1 MRIHLVATLAL
12 ALAAPLAGA
21 CHPVARPT
29 VAVRAE
35 ARFAVAQA
43 IAAANAAQR
52 DRDLDGYL
60 ATVDAELAASAR
72 AELARDWATVTA
84 VVDVQRKIA
93 EVGEVTGDR
102 AVVITE
108 LRYERR
114 VSRAGAAEHVLTTG
128 RQEERWVRRADG
140 WKLAA
145 VKDLGGETLV
155 NGRPMAAPVATA
167 AN

>member
-1 MRIHLVATLAL
+1 MIRRGL

-60 ATVDAELAASAR
+60 ATVDAELA
-72 AELARDWATVTA
+72 RDWATVTA

-114 VSRAGAAEHVLTTG
+114 VSRAGATDHVLTTG

-140 WKLAA
+140 WRLAA